1 MNVTYLDSTRA
12 GEVVAADL
20 LEHHERVLEPV
31 VVGRFSAL
39 TLNRGVTWWYT
50 NTLEAMQGEG
60 NNTLQRVSWRA
71 SLPVFLQLFTA
82 ARPLPP
88 HL

>member
-1 MNVTYLDSTRA
+1 
-12 GEVVAADL
+12 
-20 LEHHERVLEPV
+20 
-31 VVGRFSAL
+31 
-39 TLNRGVTWWYT
+39 
-50 NTLEAMQGEG
+50 MQGEG